1 MKLDSFQRGRSLTII
16 AAMAA
21 SFLIAS
27 IAVGSSLVGRAL
39 LVAAVAVG
47 IVFIAAFISSQKKA
61 EGISK
66 DVRRRS
72 IKIEEKLS
80 NLEAQFEN
88 QTRERETA
96 SLRELSGAM
105 NPGTGEG
112 TLNSPSIFAPNTIPA
127 TRILAR
133 PTAHSAGRLAA
144 EQVMERDGFVAL
156 SAMMTAEAELWTRE
170 ISLIGPV
177 DLEAALSEA
186 GRVDRLAGP
195 HLLGSTKQG
204 TSYLIIDEQEFWK
217 GSWEGLLSA
226 QKNGLY
232 LKLIEHIADSQN
244 QGVVVIVRASNLTS
258 HFTNDLRE
266 RANIVLNTLSPNWAW
281 SEDLKS
287 PILEALKNIDA
298 APAHQ
303 SIVKGEN

>member
-1 MKLDSFQRGRSLTII
+1 MKLDSFQRGRSLATI
-16 AAMAA
+16 AAIGAL
-21 SFLIAS
+21 FLIAS

-39 LVAAVAVG
+39 LIGAVTIG
-47 IVFIAAFISSQKKA
+47 IVFSAAFISSQKKA

-66 DVRRRS
+66 DARRRAV
-72 IKIEEKLS
+72 KIEEKLS
-80 NLEAQFEN
+80 ILEAHFEN
-88 QTRERETA
+88 QTREKKTA
-96 SLRELSGAM
+96 SLQELGDTTNAGA
-105 NPGTGEG
+105 GEG
-112 TLNSPSIFAPNTIPA
+112 AFNRPNIFAPNTIPA

-177 DLEAALSEA
+177 DLEAALSEV
-186 GRVDRLAGP
+186 GRVHRLAGP
-195 HLLGSTKQG
+195 YLLGSTKQG

-217 GSWEGLLSA
+217 GPWEGLLSA
-226 QKNGLY
+226 QKTGLY
-232 LKLIEHIADSQN
+232 LRLVEHIADAQN
-244 QGVVVIVRASNLTS
+244 QGIVVIVRASNLTS

-287 PILEALKNIDA
+287 PVLEALKTMDA
-298 APAHQ
+298 APARH
-303 SIVKGEN
+303 SFAKGEN